1 MIMISLENKIKSSII
16 SSTIEVFATHPLD
29 YAKTLLQNNTKNFTL
44 QDYLKNPYKGVTSK
58 LIGTVPMRILFWN
71 SIIYCKEKNI
81 NPILAGIYTG
91 SIKSILDYP
100 IEQIKIQK
108 MIHNQS
114 ALNAFNQKN
123 LTKGFLL
130 TLLRN
135 MGFTIVLT
143 SCIYNNDDSMIRG
156 AIGGFMGSILT
167 HPLDS
172 LKTWYQAGNKN
183 YPIQWK
189 LNNYYKAWYFRAGIS
204 LISMNIG
211 WIVYNKF
218 IKYYKK

>member
-1 MIMISLENKIKSSII
+1 MTSLENKIKSSII

-114 ALNAFNQKN
+114 ALNAFNQTN
-123 LTKGFLL
+123 LTKGFVL

-143 SCIYNNDDSMIRG
+143 SCIHNNDDSMIRG

-189 LNNYYKAWYFRAGIS
+189 LNDYYKGWYFRAGIS

>member
-1 MIMISLENKIKSSII
+1 MTTLENKIKSSII

-44 QDYLKNPYKGVTSK
+44 QDYLKNPYKGVTNK

-71 SIIYCKEKNI
+71 SIIYCKEQNI
-81 NPILAGIYTG
+81 HPILAGIYIG

-100 IEQIKIQK
+100 LEQIKIQK

-123 LTKGFLL
+123 LTKGFAL

-143 SCIYNNDDSMIRG
+143 SCIRNNDDSMIHG

-183 YPIQWK
+183 YPIQWSI
-189 LNNYYKAWYFRAGIS
+189 NDYYKGWYFRAGIS

>member
-1 MIMISLENKIKSSII
+1 
-16 SSTIEVFATHPLD
+16 
-29 YAKTLLQNNTKNFTL
+29 
-44 QDYLKNPYKGVTSK
+44 
-58 LIGTVPMRILFWN
+58 
-71 SIIYCKEKNI
+71 
-81 NPILAGIYTG
+81 
-91 SIKSILDYP
+91 
-100 IEQIKIQK
+100 

-114 ALNAFNQKN
+114 AFNQTN

-143 SCIYNNDDSMIRG
+143 SCIHNNDDSMIRG

-183 YPIQWK
+183 YPIQW
-189 LNNYYKAWYFRAGIS
+189 NINDYYKGWYFRAGIS

-211 WIVYNKF
+211 WIVYNKL